1 MRGTAGHPSRLLSY
15 VDPHKNAIVG
25 LAKPSLSQGGAPRG
39 NSAGVIAVSEV
50 EPFVGRGTTGHPS
63 RLLSYVTLHK
73 NVILSLAKPS
83 LSQGGVPRG
92 NSAGAIALFDS

>member
-1 MRGTAGHPSRLLSY
+1 M
-15 VDPHKNAIVG
+15 DPHKNAIVG
-25 LAKPSLSQGGAPRG
+25 LAKPILSQGGALRG

-50 EPFVGRGTTGHPS
+50 EPFVVGRGITGHPS
-63 RLLSYVTLHK
+63 TLLSYVTPHK
-73 NVILSLAKPS
+73 NVIVSLAKPS